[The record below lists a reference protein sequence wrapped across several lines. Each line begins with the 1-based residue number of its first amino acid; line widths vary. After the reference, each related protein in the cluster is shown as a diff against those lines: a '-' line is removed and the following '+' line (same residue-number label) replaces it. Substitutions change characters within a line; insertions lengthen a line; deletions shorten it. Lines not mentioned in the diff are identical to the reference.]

1 MSRFIA
7 GRLVQTAITLLLISA
22 LVFGL
27 VRLTGNPV
35 DMMLPIEAT
44 PEMRT
49 EMAHQLGIDRPLY
62 EQYALFMGDLFGGDL
77 GNSIRARRPVTE
89 LMMQRLPNSL
99 LLVGVS
105 MAISLAIAFP
115 LGVLAATRRNSLW
128 DAMARGTALFGQ
140 SIPTFWAGIVL
151 IYVFGILLGWLP
163 AGGSGGP
170 SYVVLPALT
179 LGLFGFMLAG
189 VVRLLRGSMIEV
201 LDSEFVKFARIKGV
215 SERAVVWKH
224 ALKNAMI
231 PVVTFVGF
239 YFGILISG
247 TVVVET
253 VFAWP
258 GIGRLAYEAVQWRDY
273 PVIQGIVLLVSTIT
287 LLTNLA
293 VDLLY
298 AWLDP
303 RIRYG

>member
-1 MSRFIA
+1 MGRFIV
-7 GRLVQTAITLLLISA
+7 GRLFQSFVTLLLISV

-35 DMMLPIEAT
+35 DMLLPIEAT

-49 EMAHQLGIDRPLY
+49 EMSRQLGIDRPLW
-62 EQYALFMGDLFGGDL
+62 EQYGYFLGDLVRGDL
-77 GNSIRARRPVTE
+77 GTSIRARRPVTE
-89 LMMQRLPNSL
+89 LLMQRLPNSL
-99 LLVGVS
+99 ELVGIS
-105 MAISLAIAFP
+105 MLIALVIAFP
-115 LGVLAATRRNSLW
+115 LGVLAATRRGSLW
-128 DAMARGTALFGQ
+128 DGMARGTALFGQ

-151 IYVFGILLGWLP
+151 IYIFAISLGWFP

-170 SYVVLPALT
+170 LYVVLPALT

-215 SERAVVWKH
+215 PERTVIWKH

-273 PVIQGIVLLVSTIT
+273 PVIQGIVLLVSAIT

-293 VDLLY
+293 VDVLY